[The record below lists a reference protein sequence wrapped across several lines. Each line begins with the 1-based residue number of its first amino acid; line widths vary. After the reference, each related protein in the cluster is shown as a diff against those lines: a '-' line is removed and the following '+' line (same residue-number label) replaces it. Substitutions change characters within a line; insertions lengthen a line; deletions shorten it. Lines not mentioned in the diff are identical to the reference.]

1 MKLSILGTVLLVTPL
16 ILMNPLHSS
25 ESEVELYRFCSR
37 FPFNSRC
44 KDYKIPLSLETR
56 EGVRGECSLKSNN
69 LNLTEST
76 FCKGRISNANLVM
89 YLEEG
94 NPKDFLDEQRATRE
108 LIIPLNKVITLDYS
122 EYSRNNH
129 STFWHSGLIGGVI
142 GAIAAGEENLS
153 EIEISLTTPLAPGVD
168 QLEFLTFVTE
178 KDLGL
183 NLQKQLKQLTSN
195 GLPIPYEREKA
206 NYLEVLGTGHQNA
219 EQLDQ
224 LLKTNKCKQ
233 CDLRGADL
241 DSANLVQAELT
252 LINLDGA
259 NLQSANLDSV
269 KLRGAS
275 LRAANL
281 EGVILSNADL
291 TPKSTHR
298 TNLRLADLNNAN
310 LTNAKLRGAN
320 FGKANLESANLE
332 NSNLSNA
339 VVNRGEWQYL
349 FPTNLSEANLH
360 NAQLSGSKLKGA
372 LLLDA
377 DLSSA
382 DLNSANLRLSQLD
395 RANLTNANLSHAELD
410 QASLVNAKL
419 TSADL
424 RNAQLELA
432 NLDSANLTNAN
443 LSYADLNRAL
453 LVNADLSGANLNSA
467 RLSDVDLS
475 GANLTNADLTNIDL
489 EGSNLCGVTMP
500 NGAVSRQGC
509 K

>member
-44 KDYKIPLSLETR
+44 QGYKIPLSLEKR
-56 EGVRGECSLKSNN
+56 AGDLGECSLKSNN
-69 LNLTEST
+69 LNLTESAS
-76 FCKGRISNANLVM
+76 CKASITDTNLVI
-89 YLEEG
+89 YLEKG
-94 NPKDFLDEQRATRE
+94 KPLDFLDEQRATRE
-108 LIIPLNKVITLDYS
+108 FIIPLNKVITLDYS

-129 STFWHSGLIGGVI
+129 STFWNSGIIGGVI
-142 GAIAAGEENLS
+142 GTIAAREEDLS
-153 EIEISLTTPLAPGVD
+153 EIEISFTTPLAPGVD
-168 QLEFLTFVTE
+168 HLEFLTFVTE
-178 KDLGL
+178 QDLGS
-183 NLQKQLKQLTSN
+183 NLQNQLKQLTHK
-195 GLPIPYEREKA
+195 GLPIPYEQEKA
-206 NYLEVLGTGHQNA
+206 NYLEVLGTGHQNS

-233 CDLRGADL
+233 CDLRGANFDA
-241 DSANLVQAELT
+241 ANLVQADLT

-259 NLQSANLDSV
+259 KLQSANLDSV

-281 EGVILSNADL
+281 EGVILSNANL

-298 TNLRLADLNNAN
+298 TNLRLADLNHAN
-310 LTNAKLRGAN
+310 LSNAKLRGAN

-332 NSNLSNA
+332 NANLSNA
-339 VVNRGEWQYL
+339 VVNQGEWQYI

-360 NAQLSGSKLKGA
+360 NAKLSSSKLKGA

-382 DLNSANLRLSQLD
+382 DLNSANLRLTQLD
-395 RANLTNANLSHAELD
+395 RANLTNANLSHADLD
-410 QASLVNAKL
+410 KASLVNAKL

-475 GANLTNADLTNIDL
+475 GANLTDADLTNTDL